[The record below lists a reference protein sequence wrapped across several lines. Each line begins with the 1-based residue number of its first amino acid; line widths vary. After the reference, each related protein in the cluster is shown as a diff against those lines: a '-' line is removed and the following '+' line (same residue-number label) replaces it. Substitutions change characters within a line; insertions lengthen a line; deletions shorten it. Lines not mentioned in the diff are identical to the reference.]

1 MVLSSLIKK
10 LRSAVFGPHHRVR
23 ENTEP
28 KKFLDTQ
35 KFLDTRQVVSLT
47 LFISFAV
54 FVIFICFVGL
64 SPAGPQILP
73 EQIARI
79 RIVAETTFSYE
90 SNIRTQSIID
100 SRRRRVPPIYRLD
113 SMPYKNFSTYIERLI
128 TALNELSREITD
140 LSTAEKQIA
149 IDTFTQEFD
158 PRGPYH
164 LYPEDLAIILTELND
179 EQRDIAFEEGLKIM
193 QDAFREGIYDA
204 EHSEIKLQTGRLS
217 FFNIQKES
225 GHIAQVEM
233 QSEEDALRSLRINLL
248 ALDITREASAALY
261 RLLRNGLT
269 PNLVYDHEKSE
280 ERRQQVVASVE
291 PVIVSVEEGETI
303 IEPGTK
309 VIPVDIEKLN
319 AYRKSLNKT
328 LDTGFSFNSLIWERI
343 LMTCAVLLSSIIY
356 IKAGSRHISTH
367 NRALTLS
374 AVVILLN
381 LAIIRLVIEFGEIGI
396 LHQKSNTL
404 TAILP
409 YLAPTS
415 LGPII
420 ISILIGSGPGIF
432 VALVISIFNALM
444 HGNSLPLL
452 LITFL
457 SSLVGIYYCRNI
469 QLRARVVRAGAY
481 AGLCLALCTFFLGVR
496 DALDIFVM
504 AKQMMAAQLVGVAT
518 GIIALGFLPILEQIF
533 KYTTNISLLEL
544 TDFNHPLLR
553 RMQVLAPGSYHH
565 SLMVANLAENGAAAI
580 GANPLICRVCSLF
593 HDIGKIVKPEYFT
606 ENQRQGINP
615 HLVQNP
621 SMSALVIKSHVKE
634 GMQLARQHKLPKPII
649 DVIRQHHGTSLI
661 QYFYYMALK
670 KQKDH
675 TPWILPN
682 APKVELDKVNES
694 TYRYDGPKPQFK
706 ESAVILLA
714 DSIEAAS
721 RSLRKISPQAVDD
734 LIEDIC
740 KDRIEG
746 GQLSD
751 CPLTFEEVKG
761 LKSSFSFTLLNMLH
775 TRVDYPKKE
784 KSEKTESKD
793 QHEEK
798 SVPEEEPVT
807 TNVSPELSSPDV
819 SIKEKAAQRSGH

>member
-1 MVLSSLIKK
+1 MVISPLIKK
-10 LRSAVFGPHHRVR
+10 LRSSVFGNHRRVR

-28 KKFLDTQ
+28 KNFLDS
-35 KFLDTRQVVSLT
+35 RQILSLT
-47 LFISFAV
+47 LIISFAIL
-54 FVIFICFVGL
+54 VIFICFVGL

-90 SNIRTQSIID
+90 SNIRTQSIIN

-113 SMPYKNFSTYIERLI
+113 SVPYENFSAYIERLI
-128 TALNELSREITD
+128 TGLNELNRKVIDHSP
-140 LSTAEKQIA
+140 AEKKVA
-149 IDTFTQEFD
+149 IETFTQEFD
-158 PRGPYH
+158 PQAQGPYH
-164 LYPEDLAIILTELND
+164 LNSEDLSIILTELDDN
-179 EQRDIAFEEGLKIM
+179 QRGIAFEEGLKIM
-193 QDAFREGIYDA
+193 QDIFREGIYDA

-217 FFNIQKES
+217 FFNIQKET

-261 RLLRNGLT
+261 RHLRNGLG
-269 PNLVYDHEKSE
+269 PNLIYDPVKSE
-280 ERRQQVVASVE
+280 ERIQQVLASVE
-291 PVIVSVEEGETI
+291 PVIISVEEGETI
-303 IEPGTK
+303 IEPGSK
-309 VIPVDIEKLN
+309 VMPIDIEKLN
-319 AYRKSLNKT
+319 AYRKSIQKT
-328 LDTGFSFNSLIWERI
+328 MDTGFSFNSLIWERI

-356 IKAGSRHISTH
+356 IKVGSRQLSKH

-396 LHQKSNTL
+396 LNQSSNTL

-409 YLAPTS
+409 FLAPTL

-420 ISILIGSGPGIF
+420 VSILIGSGPGIF
-432 VALVISIFNALM
+432 VALEISIFNALM

-457 SSLVGIYYCRNI
+457 SSIVGIYYCRNI
-469 QLRARVVRAGAY
+469 QLRGRVVRAGAY
-481 AGLCLALCTFFLGVR
+481 SGLCLALCTFFLGIR
-496 DALDIFVM
+496 DALDIFVI
-504 AKQMMAAQLVGVAT
+504 AKQMMAAQLIGIAT
-518 GIIALGFLPILEQIF
+518 GVIALGFLPILEQIF

-593 HDIGKIVKPEYFT
+593 HDIGKIVKPQYFT
-606 ENQRQGINP
+606 ENQREGINP

-634 GMQLARQHKLPKPII
+634 GVQLARQHKLPKPII

-670 KQKDH
+670 KQKDL
-675 TPWILPN
+675 TPWIFPN

-694 TYRYDGPKPQFK
+694 TYRYEGPKPQFK
-706 ESAVILLA
+706 ESAIILLA

-734 LIEDIC
+734 LIENIC
-740 KDRIEG
+740 KDRIESR
-746 GQLSD
+746 QLSD
-751 CPLTFEEVKG
+751 CPLTFEEVNG

-784 KSEKTESKD
+784 DQLEVKTLPEK
-793 QHEEK
+793 
-798 SVPEEEPVT
+798 EPITSNVT
-807 TNVSPELSSPDV
+807 QEISSPDV
-819 SIKEKAAQRSGH
+819 SIEEKAAQRTGH

>member
-10 LRSAVFGPHHRVR
+10 LRSTISGNHRRVWD
-23 ENTEP
+23 NTEP
-28 KKFLDTQ
+28 Q
-35 KFLDTRQVVSLT
+35 KFLDSRQILSLT
-47 LFISFAV
+47 LFISFAIL
-54 FVIFICFVGL
+54 VIFICFIGL

-90 SNIRTQSIID
+90 SDIRTQSII
-100 SRRRRVPPIYRLD
+100 SNRRRRVPPIYRLD
-113 SMPYKNFSTYIERLI
+113 PMPYENFSVYIETLI
-128 TALNELSREITD
+128 TGLNELNRKIID
-140 LSTAEKQIA
+140 LTLAEKNGA
-149 IDTFTQEFD
+149 IDIFTQEFD
-158 PRGPYH
+158 PQAQGPYH
-164 LYPEDLAIILTELND
+164 LYSEDLSIILTELND
-179 EQRDIAFEEGLKIM
+179 TQRGIVFEEGLKIM
-193 QDAFREGIYDA
+193 QNIFREGIYDA

-217 FFNIQKES
+217 FFNIQKET
-225 GHIAQVEM
+225 GHTAQVEM

-261 RLLRNGLT
+261 RLLRNGLG
-269 PNLVYDHEKSE
+269 PNLVYDPEKSE
-280 ERRQQVVASVE
+280 ERIQQVIAGVGSV
-291 PVIVSVEEGETI
+291 IISVEEGETI
-303 IEPGTK
+303 IEPGSK
-309 VIPVDIEKLN
+309 VMPIDIEKLN
-319 AYRKSLNKT
+319 AYRKSIHKT
-328 LDTGFSFNSLIWERI
+328 MDTGFSFNSLLWERI
-343 LMTCAVLLSSIIY
+343 LMTCAVLLSSIIC
-356 IKAGSRHISTH
+356 IKVRSRQLSKH

-374 AVVILLN
+374 LVVILLN

-396 LHQKSNTL
+396 LSQSSNTL

-420 ISILIGSGPGIF
+420 VAILIGSGPGIF
-432 VALVISIFNALM
+432 VALEISIFNALM

-457 SSLVGIYYCRNI
+457 SSIVGIYYCRNI

-481 AGLCLALCTFFLGVR
+481 TGLCLALCTFFLGIR
-496 DALDIFVM
+496 DALDIFVI
-504 AKQMMAAQLVGVAT
+504 AKQMMAAQLIGIVSGV
-518 GIIALGFLPILEQIF
+518 IALGFLPILEQIF
-533 KYTTNISLLEL
+533 KYTTSISLLEL

-553 RMQVLAPGSYHH
+553 RMQVLTPGSYHH

-593 HDIGKIVKPEYFT
+593 HDIGKTVKPQYFT
-606 ENQRQGINP
+606 ENQREGINP

-634 GMQLARQHKLPKPII
+634 GVQLAQQHKLPKLII

-670 KQKDH
+670 KQKDL
-675 TPWILPN
+675 TPAIFPN
-682 APKVELDKVNES
+682 APKVKLDKVNES
-694 TYRYDGPKPQFK
+694 TYRYEGPKPQFK
-706 ESAVILLA
+706 ESAIILLA

-734 LIEDIC
+734 LIENIC
-740 KDRIEG
+740 KDRIENR
-746 GQLSD
+746 QLSG
-751 CPLTFEEVKG
+751 CPLTFEEVNS
-761 LKSSFSFTLLNMLH
+761 LKSSFSFTILNMLH

-784 KSEKTESKD
+784 NQLEVKTLPEKGPITS
-793 QHEEK
+793 
-798 SVPEEEPVT
+798 
-807 TNVSPELSSPDV
+807 NVSQEISSPDV
-819 SIKEKAAQRSGH
+819 SIEEKATQRTGH